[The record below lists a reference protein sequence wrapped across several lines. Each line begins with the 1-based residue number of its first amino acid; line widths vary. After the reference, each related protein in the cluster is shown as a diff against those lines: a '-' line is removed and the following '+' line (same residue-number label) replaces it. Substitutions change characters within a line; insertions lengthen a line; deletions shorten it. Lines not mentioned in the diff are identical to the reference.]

1 MADAKLT
8 ALTETSVAALD
19 DVGYTVDISDT
30 TDDAAG
36 SSRKI
41 SFNRLGGL
49 FIPSYCDGRLTTE
62 SGVPVSTS
70 DRTSQGTIYFT
81 PYLGNR
87 ITIYDGTRWKLY
99 SFTER
104 SLALTA
110 TVDKNYDVFIY
121 DNSGT
126 LTLELSAAWTND
138 TTRADALTTQDGV
151 YVKSGATTRRWIG
164 TIRASASNATEDSA
178 AKRFV
183 WSYHNRVDKSLR
195 VTETADSWTYTSA
208 TYRSANNS
216 TANRVQLVVGATD
229 VLADLYVE
237 CIYLAPATLAYANV
251 AIGEDSTSSEMSGKN
266 GGQSNGA
273 TSVVFAAKAGYLR
286 PVPLGFH
293 YYQWLEATDPA
304 NTITFF
310 GSNSGARLYNGGILG
325 RTSC

>member
-19 DVGYTVDISDT
+19 DVGYTVDVSDT

-36 SSRKI
+36 SSRKL

-62 SGVPVSTS
+62 SGVAVSTS

-104 SLALTA
+104 SLALSSLTSG
-110 TVDKNYDVFIY
+110 KNYDVFIY
-121 DNSGT
+121 DNAGT

-151 YVKSGATTRRWIG
+151 YVKSGATTRRWLG
-164 TIRASASNATEDSA
+164 TIRTTSTTTTEDSQS
-178 AKRFV
+178 KRFV
-183 WSYHNRVDKSLR
+183 FSAYNQVAKVLK
-195 VTETADSWTYTSA
+195 VADATTSWTYSTGSW
-208 TYRSANNS
+208 RSANGS
-216 TANRVQLVVGATD
+216 TANRVEIVCGMTGMASLAINCQVGGYSTVGYPYVGIDEDGTSANDATLTTGGTASTVTVPIVAVLKKYPSTGYHFYQWTEYADSGSVLYFGTVAQLVCG
-229 VLADLYVE
+229 L
-237 CIYLAPATLAYANV
+237 
-251 AIGEDSTSSEMSGKN
+251 IGEVT
-266 GGQSNGA
+266 
-273 TSVVFAAKAGYLR
+273 
-286 PVPLGFH
+286 
-293 YYQWLEATDPA
+293 
-304 NTITFF
+304 
-310 GSNSGARLYNGGILG
+310 
-325 RTSC
+325 C

>member
-19 DVGYTVDISDT
+19 DVSYTVDVSDT

-36 SSRKI
+36 SSRKL

-81 PYLGNR
+81 PYRGNR

-110 TVDKNYDVFIY
+110 TSGKNYDVFIY
-121 DNSGT
+121 DNAGT

-138 TTRADALTTQDGV
+138 STRADALTTQDGV
-151 YVKSGATTRRWIG
+151 YVKSGSTTRRWLG
-164 TIRASASNATEDSA
+164 TIRASGTNVTEDSET
-178 AKRFV
+178 KRFV
-183 WSYHNRVDKSLR
+183 WNAYNQERQSFLR
-195 VTETADSWTYTSA
+195 AETTDSWTYGTNTWRQANASASNQVEIVCGLPTHVNVSVVANGYPPSGAYDCFAAIGVDSTTSPSGIRCVV
-208 TYRSANNS
+208 YGSGV
-216 TANRVQLVVGATD
+216 TAPSCGRYVGR
-229 VLADLYVE
+229 LAAGYH
-237 CIYLAPATLAYANV
+237 YLAWLEKCTGTISWTGDNA
-251 AIGEDSTSSEMSGKN
+251 GDGR
-266 GGQSNGA
+266 SNGIY
-273 TSVVFAAKAGYLR
+273 GY
-286 PVPLGFH
+286 
-293 YYQWLEATDPA
+293 A
-304 NTITFF
+304 I
-310 GSNSGARLYNGGILG
+310 
-325 RTSC
+325 C